1 MKSDIQIAQEA
12 NMIPI
17 NEVCRNFD
25 IDNDYIENYGKYKAK
40 FSEEIFDAVKNNKD
54 GKLVLVTAV
63 NPTPAGEGKTTMTIG
78 LAQGLNKIGI
88 KTAAALR
95 EPSLGPCMGI
105 KGGAAGGGYSQVVP
119 MEDIN
124 LHFTGDIHAM
134 TTANNL
140 LCAMIDNH
148 IQHGNSLNIDTR
160 NIVFKRA
167 MDMNDRALRNIVTG
181 LGGKMNS
188 TPRED
193 SFIITVAS
201 EIMAIVCLCENLAD
215 LKERLGK
222 IIVAYD
228 VNSKPVTAKDLKAD
242 KAMAVL
248 LKDAIKPNIV
258 QTLENT
264 PAIIHGGP
272 FANIAH
278 GCSSVR
284 ATRLALKLFDV
295 VITEAGFG
303 ADLGAEKFFDIKCRK
318 AGLKPDA
325 VVLVATVRALKYNG
339 GADKNELSKEN
350 IDALKLGISN
360 LEKHI
365 ENLQKFKVP
374 TVVALNSFLTDTEDE
389 INFVKE
395 RCIKLGADFSIS
407 EAWEKG
413 GDGAV
418 DLSKRL
424 IDVFENKKAS
434 FKPLYDDILPIKE
447 KIKKV
452 CTEIYGAKDVN
463 YSKKAEREIIKLESL
478 GYSNLPV
485 CIAKTQYSLSD
496 NPLVLGRPEGFD
508 INVKEVNLMA
518 GAGFI
523 AIKTGDIMLMPG
535 LPKNPAAENV
545 DVDESGKITGLF

>member
-518 GAGFI
+518 GFI

>member
-1 MKSDIQIAQEA
+1 M
-12 NMIPI
+12 
-17 NEVCRNFD
+17 
-25 IDNDYIENYGKYKAK
+25 
-40 FSEEIFDAVKNNKD
+40 
-54 GKLVLVTAV
+54 
-63 NPTPAGEGKTTMTIG
+63 
-78 LAQGLNKIGI
+78 
-88 KTAAALR
+88 
-95 EPSLGPCMGI
+95 
-105 KGGAAGGGYSQVVP
+105 
-119 MEDIN
+119 
-124 LHFTGDIHAM
+124 
-134 TTANNL
+134 
-140 LCAMIDNH
+140 
-148 IQHGNSLNIDTR
+148 
-160 NIVFKRA
+160 
-167 MDMNDRALRNIVTG
+167 
-181 LGGKMNS
+181 
-188 TPRED
+188 
-193 SFIITVAS
+193 
-201 EIMAIVCLCENLAD
+201 
-215 LKERLGK
+215 
-222 IIVAYD
+222 AYD

-339 GADKNELSKEN
+339 GADKNELSKEK

>member
-188 TPRED
+188 VPRED
-193 SFIITVAS
+193 GFIITVAS

>member
-88 KTAAALR
+88 KTVAALR

-188 TPRED
+188 VPRED
-193 SFIITVAS
+193 GFIITVAS